1 MVIQTTPVNEDAV
14 RFGSAKI
21 EYGATL
27 GSIVDYGAAEN
38 VVFQEILKQYTV
50 DSDNAGTIVTGIAGQ
65 GAKATFDWLEPDLA
79 KYYTLRGGIDL
90 YTPTTTTPVP
100 VTSEVFTFST
110 LENDLVRLAHKNG
123 AGTIVASIS
132 VKDVTDA
139 ITYTL
144 NSDYV
149 VVVDKDGWTC
159 LARPASG
166 STITDGQ
173 IVHANYTY
181 TPYASKTLTTGG
193 KHKMTKGVVRL
204 TNVDE
209 DGKKLRITL
218 YKCFIDAG
226 IVIKYKK
233 DDGTVCNAVPV
244 SITAQLDTTRT
255 VGDQLGEIFDEQG
268 V

>member
-1 MVIQTTPVNEDAV
+1 MVVQTTVQNDDAV

-27 GSIVDYGAAEN
+27 GAIVDYGAAEN

-50 DSDNAGTIVTGIAGQ
+50 ESDNAGTIVTGIAGQ
-65 GAKATFDWLEPDLA
+65 GAKVSFDWLEPDLA

-90 YTPTTTTPVP
+90 PIPITATPVP
-100 VTSEVFTFST
+100 VTSEVFTFDT
-110 LENDLVRLAHKNG
+110 VEREAVRLLHKNG
-123 AGTIVASIS
+123 AGTEVASIS
-132 VKDVTDA
+132 VKDVTDV

-144 NSDYV
+144 NTDYV

-159 LARPASG
+159 LARPATG
-166 STITDGQ
+166 STILDGQ

-181 TPYASKTLTTGG
+181 TPYASYTLTTGG

-204 TNVDE
+204 TNTDE
-209 DGKKLRITL
+209 NGKILRITL
-218 YKCFIDAG
+218 YKCYVDAG
-226 IVIKYKK
+226 IIVKYKK

-244 SITAQLDTTRT
+244 SIAAQLDTART
-255 VGDQLGEIFDEQG
+255 VGDQLGEIYDEQG